1 MAFKTEYLY
10 TGVPHNIV
18 IDSTLE
24 NPISYNDSFI
34 VGETLYFGLNLLFL
48 NNLRSSMGQSVIDPG
63 VVNNYTVTVFLCDSI
78 DGGLNFVNVKNVKQY
93 LLGPLV
99 NSFIYENITT
109 ILENYSNNDQIFESM
124 SVAEIQSLKKSF
136 KLIFR
141 INLTSSPNVT
151 QSIQNGDLVQNLFI
165 IADTMQPGPYEV
177 NFEHIDLLS
186 PNDFTDQ
193 ERKDAY
199 SLNVNLIMGEAAR
212 CFYPKNINSLAPI
225 PFVFCVRANA
235 ANVENYDTYLSLFAS
250 YGYFCMAFFQDVTT
264 TTQLIFDNGIY
275 SIPNAYQFS
284 TNQGNN
290 FMSALESGSYQHGV
304 ITIGYLTHIEENLDK
319 IAGGKFNNKIDFS
332 KLIPM
337 GHSRGGGAIFDTYE
351 LLLYKN
357 NVNNLISKFN
367 TARTHTDIKCM
378 VALAPSKSDVLG
390 ASGSIF
396 EIGVPICVPEALSSV
411 VPAYDGST
419 VDLTAYRYYEYQRGI
434 SQAQYS
440 LLNSS
445 NVSNLKLNINVPIL
459 FLYPEYDTDTDV
471 NTLSLFKATNI
482 DSNGNIINDKK
493 IIFVKKLDH
502 NGVANNIFSWWPV
515 NNLKTIRKYK
525 QPSQSGLIFNNL
537 SSRTL
542 YLASKTLEFIA
553 KNVYSSYFNID
564 VLNNKSDFSLRKQA
578 LMNCFEFTEQP
589 KTSSIIKL
597 IDGFTG
603 DMAFGTNVTGYTF
616 ADGIDKSVK
625 DQLSFISEPGFTLAP
640 DLYAK
645 GLIFLNNLLAN
656 SDARRGNTYP
666 EDIFDKLYTSHDNG
680 LLVSFD
686 NTTTEY
692 FIGYTFSPAIDL
704 SGASFICVNAAQ
716 ISTAPLNAP
725 TEAETPLI
733 LGMKLIDS
741 GLDAAS
747 LLCLNYNDG
756 VADPSL
762 FLNLPGLTA
771 YTYSQINKINFRL
784 QDFLNRNSSLN
795 LNQITN
801 LEILFGSNY
810 GTTQG
815 TVFFDSIYAI

>member
-10 TGVPHNIV
+10 AGVPHNIV
-18 IDSTLE
+18 VDASLE
-24 NPISYNDSFI
+24 NPISYNDTFT
-34 VGETLYFGLNLLFL
+34 VGETLYFGLRLVFL
-48 NNLRSSMGQSVIDPG
+48 NGLRTSMGQGVIAAPFIG
-63 VVNNYTVTVFLCDSI
+63 NYTVTVFLCDSI
-78 DGGLNFVNVKNVKQY
+78 DGGLNFVNVRNVKQY

-109 ILENYSNNDQIFESM
+109 ILENYSNNDQLFESM
-124 SVAEIQSLKKSF
+124 SAAEIQSLKKSF

-151 QSIQNGDLVQNLFI
+151 QSIQNGDLVQNLFLV
-165 IADTMQPGPYEV
+165 ADTMQPGPYEV

-193 ERKDAY
+193 ERQDAY

-212 CFYPKNINSLAPI
+212 CFYPKNINALAPI

-235 ANVENYDTYLSLFAS
+235 GNVENYDTYLSLFAS
-250 YGYFCMAFFQDVTT
+250 YGYFCMSFFQDVTT
-264 TTQLIFDNGIY
+264 TGQFIFDNGIY
-275 SIPNAYQFS
+275 QMTDTYQFS
-284 TNQGNN
+284 RNQQLSFSGG
-290 FMSALESGSYQHGV
+290 LESGSYQHGI

-357 NVNNLISKFN
+357 NANNLISKFN
-367 TARTHTDIKCM
+367 TPRSHTDIKCM
-378 VALAPSKSDVLG
+378 IALAPSKSDVLG

-396 EIGVPICVPEALSSV
+396 EIATPICAPEALPSV
-411 VPAYDGST
+411 VPPYDGNFLG
-419 VDLTAYRYYEYQRGI
+419 LTSYRYYEYAQGI
-434 SQAQYS
+434 SQPQYS

-445 NVSNLKLNINVPIL
+445 NVSNLRLNVNVPLL
-459 FLYPEYDTDTDV
+459 FLYPEYDADTDI
-471 NTLSLFKATNI
+471 NTLTLFKATNI
-482 DSNGNIINDKK
+482 DANGNIVNDKK
-493 IIFVKKLDH
+493 IIFIKKLDH
-502 NGVANNIFSWWPV
+502 NGVSNNIFSWWPI
-515 NNLKTIRKYK
+515 NGLKSIRLYG

-542 YLASKTLEFIA
+542 YLASKSLEFIA
-553 KNVYSSYFNID
+553 KNVFGSYLNTD
-564 VLNNKSDFSLRKQA
+564 VLNNRRDFSARKQA
-578 LMNCFEFTEQP
+578 LMNCFEYTEQP
-589 KTSSIIKL
+589 KTSSIVRL

-603 DMAFGTNVTGYTF
+603 GITFATNIVGYTF

-625 DQLSFISEPGFTLAP
+625 DHLAFISEPGFTMAP

-645 GLIFLNNLLAN
+645 GLIFLNNLIEN
-656 SDARRGNTYP
+656 SASRKGNTYP
-666 EDIFDKLYTSHDNG
+666 EDIFDQLYTSYDNG

-686 NTTTEY
+686 NTLSEY
-692 FIGYTFSPAIDL
+692 FVGYTFSPAIDL
-704 SGASFICVNAAQ
+704 TGASFLYVNAAQ
-716 ISTAPLNAP
+716 ISSAPLNAQ
-725 TEAETPLI
+725 TETETPTI
-733 LGMKLIDS
+733 LGIRLIDS
-741 GLDAAS
+741 SLRAAT

-756 VADPSL
+756 IADPSSY
-762 FLNLPGLTA
+762 FIAGGTA
-771 YTYSQINKINFRL
+771 YTYSQINKISFRL
-784 QDFLNRNSSLN
+784 QDFLNRESTMA

-801 LEILFGSNY
+801 LEVLFGSNY

-815 TVFFDSIYAI
+815 TIFLDSIYAI